1 MTDTTMTR
9 YNRPTA
15 PTSALLALSVLLLSS
30 ISHTAQA
37 QDAEVTA
44 EPTICSCSPTTF
56 QFVLSLDQNCDQNDY
71 LDNTGISDSLC
82 FIEEGVALPE
92 APEPEETETDGPI
105 RRLQTD
111 DPVVEIVSVQFLEF
125 DTSGDLVVIN
135 QDDTYV
141 DVSLGD
147 GALLNFTS
155 ASSFLDTSIPLEDQ
169 TSSPALVAGGAS
181 MILYGKT
188 ASGNI
193 IRNRFLWIYDMN
205 CGRDNSPVETGDEVG
220 WVTVGDLSN
229 AWPAFCPAL
238 PPGSPTIA
246 PKTNEP
252 TDSPTV
258 SPIKSP
264 TLSPTE
270 KKATMAPTAMSMIT
284 QKPHDHSHPIFSAK
298 SSKVSKT
305 LKAKSS
311 KSTKSVKSAKSSK
324 SKGSK
329 GSKSDSD
336 SGDVV
341 GKTGKA
347 AGDYMLYDNTGK
359 VTGFSVEKAESSSSS
374 SLYCSTLGLVMTLMT
389 SYLFAR

>member
-1 MTDTTMTR
+1 MTR
-9 YNRPTA
+9 HTRPTRLS
-15 PTSALLALSVLLLSS
+15 SAMRVALSSFLLAS

-37 QDAEVTA
+37 EDAVTL
-44 EPTICSCSPTTF
+44 CSCSPTTF
-56 QFVLSLDQNCDQNDY
+56 QFVLSLDQNCDQND
-71 LDNTGISDSLC
+71 LDGNAGIDGSLC
-82 FIEEGVALPE
+82 FLEEGVALPAAPDLEQSDDE
-92 APEPEETETDGPI
+92 ADGPI
-105 RRLQTD
+105 RRVLYRALQDTD
-111 DPVVEIVSVQFLEF
+111 PIVEIVSVQFLEF

-135 QDDTYV
+135 QDDTYA

-193 IRNRFLWIYDMN
+193 VRNRIIWIYDMN
-205 CGRDNSPVETGDEVG
+205 CGRDNSPVNTGDEIG